1 MTDNVGVSFL
11 QVHMCLHFCQPSV
24 AIKFPCNIPYMV
36 LPIFL
41 LTITHDIQ
49 WNVTLKIVKS
59 VALSTTQLQ
68 LLSTSSVS
76 LTYWMANLTCHFYL
90 GQHGRLHS
98 RTAPHSEGPVL
109 TRPKGPGQTAKTPPL
124 NLLSV
129 TSELLPCH
137 PMVYLL

>member
-1 MTDNVGVSFL
+1 MTDYVGVSFL
-11 QVHMCLHFCQPSV
+11 QVHVCLHFCQPLV
-24 AIKFPCNIPYMV
+24 AIKFPCNISLV

-41 LTITHDIQ
+41 LTTTHDTQ

-59 VALSTTQLQ
+59 VVLSTAQLQ

-76 LTYWMANLTCHFYL
+76 LTFWMANLTCHFYL
-90 GQHGRLHS
+90 RQHGRLHS
-98 RTAPHSEGPVL
+98 RTAPHSEGPML
-109 TRPKGPGQTAKTPPL
+109 TWPKEPGQTAKTPPL

-129 TSELLPCH
+129 TSELLHCH